1 MNSDQ
6 ERRRRRV
13 SLRVS
18 ARERSSMETAAD
30 RAGLCLS
37 DYLRR
42 IVLAARPLRAKRRPP
57 LETHLAARL
66 LVQIGAVTTQLRT
79 IASHLAA
86 PLTPFVERDLARAL
100 AELRDCRAR
109 LMKMLGRKDAAS

>member
-1 MNSDQ
+1 MTVKH

-18 ARERSSMETAAD
+18 ARERSSIEVAAE

-42 IVLAARPLRAKRRPP
+42 IVIAAKPLRARRRPA

-66 LVQIGAVTTQLRT
+66 LLQLGAVTTQLRA
-79 IASHLAA
+79 IAGQIAA
-86 PLTPFVERDLARAL
+86 PLMPFVERDLARAL
-100 AELRDCRAR
+100 VELRDCRLR
-109 LMKMLGRKDAAS
+109 LMKMLGRKSGAS